1 MCHHFDRF
9 LLQFEPPSLL
19 KKKKKQPKNQTKIIN
34 MDNISDIVD
43 DRSVHDERSDRSD
56 SPQPKDAHSGEAR
69 VQLLSEVQVHAS
81 AEDERG
87 SPAYMDV
94 RDEEERGCSSSS
106 SSDDE
111 EEKRE
116 EREEEKEV
124 EAEAEPEPEAEA
136 EPDPE
141 PEPEKAPESTAEE
154 VNGETHDGSRR
165 SSASSASSGSHGP
178 SDDPAIQAGTLEEQE
193 EVVEDSLK
201 TLETVTLDAEPA
213 DPDHPEISLFVKVRF
228 MDGSTGKSS
237 GFPQGDGELRSFK
250 CVTFK
255 GREIE

>member
-1 MCHHFDRF
+1 
-9 LLQFEPPSLL
+9 
-19 KKKKKQPKNQTKIIN
+19 

-43 DRSVHDERSDRSD
+43 DKSLHDERSDRSD
-56 SPQPKDAHSGEAR
+56 SPEPKDAHSGEAR

-116 EREEEKEV
+116 EREEEKEKEV
-124 EAEAEPEPEAEA
+124 EAE
-136 EPDPE
+136 
-141 PEPEKAPESTAEE
+141 PESTAEE
-154 VNGETHDGSRR
+154 VNYEAHDGSRR

-178 SDDPAIQAGTLEEQE
+178 CDDPPIETRTLEERE
-193 EVVEDSLK
+193 EVVEHSLK
-201 TLETVTLDAEPA
+201 TLENVTLDAAPA
-213 DPDHPEISLFVKVRF
+213 DPNQPEISLFVKVRF
-228 MDGSTGKSS
+228 MEVSTGKTAVS
-237 GFPQGDGELRSFK
+237 LRLI
-250 CVTFK
+250 
-255 GREIE
+255 GN

>member
-1 MCHHFDRF
+1 
-9 LLQFEPPSLL
+9 
-19 KKKKKQPKNQTKIIN
+19 

-43 DRSVHDERSDRSD
+43 DKSVHDERSDRSD
-56 SPQPKDAHSGEAR
+56 SPQPEDAHSGEAR

-94 RDEEERGCSSSS
+94 RDEQERGCSSSS

-111 EEKRE
+111 EEKGQ

-124 EAEAEPEPEAEA
+124 EV
-136 EPDPE
+136 
-141 PEPEKAPESTAEE
+141 EPEKAPQSTVEE

-178 SDDPAIQAGTLEEQE
+178 CDDPAIQARTLEEQE
-193 EVVEDSLK
+193 EAVEYSLK
-201 TLETVTLDAEPA
+201 TLENVTLDAEPA
-213 DPDHPEISLFVKVRF
+213 DPNQPEISLFVKVRF

-237 GFPQGDGELRSFK
+237 FSLWVIGN
-250 CVTFK
+250 
-255 GREIE
+255 